1 MPKKFRI
8 TLNVNVNAEAQPA
21 SKSGATCP
29 GKCNSNEGIHIMKSR
44 LAGLVICL
52 TVAVPAYAIDDAAA
66 MKLLEDS
73 KCLKCHSV
81 DKKKDGPSYKE
92 TAAKYKGKAEA
103 EAKLTKHVTVP
114 SKVKIDGVE
123 EDHGAV
129 KTRDAE
135 KVRNLVQ
142 WILSR

>member
-1 MPKKFRI
+1 MGFMKIRNKAILVFSLLGF
-8 TLNVNVNAEAQPA
+8 TWAGSAQA
-21 SKSGATCP
+21 A
-29 GKCNSNEGIHIMKSR
+29 
-44 LAGLVICL
+44 
-52 TVAVPAYAIDDAAA
+52 DDADA

-92 TAAKYKGKAEA
+92 TAAKYKGKPEA

-114 SKVKIDGVE
+114 SKVKIDGEE

-129 KTRDAE
+129 KTRDEA
-135 KVRNLVQ
+135 KIKNLVQ

>member
-1 MPKKFRI
+1 
-8 TLNVNVNAEAQPA
+8 
-21 SKSGATCP
+21 
-29 GKCNSNEGIHIMKSR
+29 MKSMKLR
-44 LAGLVICL
+44 STAIITFSLLGFAWAGSGQ
-52 TVAVPAYAIDDAAA
+52 AADDADA

-92 TAAKYKGKAEA
+92 TAAKYKGKPEA
-103 EAKLTKHVTVP
+103 EAKLIKHVTVP
-114 SKVKIDGVE
+114 SKVKIDGEE

-129 KTRDAE
+129 KTRDE
-135 KVRNLVQ
+135 KRIKNLVQ

>member
-1 MPKKFRI
+1 M
-8 TLNVNVNAEAQPA
+8 TLRNKAILAISAFGIACAGSV
-21 SKSGATCP
+21 GAADET
-29 GKCNSNEGIHIMKSR
+29 E
-44 LAGLVICL
+44 
-52 TVAVPAYAIDDAAA
+52 A

-92 TAAKYKGKAEA
+92 TAAKYKGKADA
-103 EAKLTKHVTVP
+103 EAKLTKHVTLP
-114 SKVKIDGVE
+114 SKVKIDDVE

-129 KTRDAE
+129 KTRDAA
-135 KVRNLVQ
+135 KIKNLVQ